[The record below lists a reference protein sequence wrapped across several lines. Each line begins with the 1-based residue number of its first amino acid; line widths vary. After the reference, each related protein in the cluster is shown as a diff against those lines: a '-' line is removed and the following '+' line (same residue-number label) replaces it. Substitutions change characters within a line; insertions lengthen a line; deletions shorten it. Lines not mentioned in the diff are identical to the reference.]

1 VKTFRFT
8 PFHRSISP
16 SCSKVD
22 EQGLKEG
29 DEFILTRMFI
39 GRLILSQFMRWLA
52 FGTSNDVPAM

>member
-1 VKTFRFT
+1 VKTSLFT

-29 DEFILTRMFI
+29 DEFILMRVFI
-39 GRLILSQFMRWLA
+39 ARSILSQFM
-52 FGTSNDVPAM
+52 